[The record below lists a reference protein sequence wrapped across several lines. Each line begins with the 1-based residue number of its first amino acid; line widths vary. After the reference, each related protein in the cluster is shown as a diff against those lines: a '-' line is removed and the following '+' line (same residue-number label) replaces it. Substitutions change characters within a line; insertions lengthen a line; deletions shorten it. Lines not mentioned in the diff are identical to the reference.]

1 MFIERFLRGL
11 LGAVWVLVI
20 ALTIFNHDVRGQHV
34 PGAWSR
40 KEVTISMKVKD
51 ANNRETLPAVL
62 VVLTNL
68 EDSAR
73 VFLTTDDN
81 GIATFKLKP
90 GRWHATLKL
99 VGYKDTTFVIDA
111 SEDVFLGT
119 IYLIPVSK
127 QLKEVEVKVS
137 ASEQSADKTTFLVT
151 KALKE
156 NTTTARDVLQK
167 LPGIQYNPL
176 DDAFMVDNNPNILI
190 LVNGMEKSEEYV
202 KNIPP
207 DRILKIEII
216 RDPTGR
222 YGLEGYSAII
232 NIILRD
238 DYVGYD
244 FSYSGMVAYSPFL
257 KGVPYKVPFAFS
269 GISGSYSYNK
279 NTVYASVY
287 SWMPRPPRIELDSTH
302 MYIDSTITM
311 YYYNIPPANK
321 PINNIGKVWGMR
333 ASVGFDHI
341 PHPGQILSIEL
352 SHRRD
357 IQPTVFQG
365 DWIFKDSSIWYLPAS
380 QLTFVSV
387 NLDTFSRNTLSYSQ
401 SNGITGYVKTQ
412 PNKTNTLVFDLRFQK
427 GSSNNDNL
435 FRTGNLK
442 REEQIINQTT
452 RWRAIMEWERKF
464 IDNLS
469 SLVGI
474 GIHRRKES
482 GKFMFHTYIN
492 DIHDR
497 SDTIQTNMSLVRL
510 QTYAY
515 LTYSL
520 KKKWTFKG
528 GTAFEYYDYSVDTMR
543 VSLSVFQPALDILWK
558 FHKILS
564 LRLRYRVNFRYP
576 TIRELLPSTIAI
588 NPFTLQTGNPNL
600 KPYYINRI
608 SLQLGA
614 YGGRARIEPYF
625 QWANNYITNSIDT
638 ISGFRVVLKPV
649 NAGQF
654 KRYGINTAIPI
665 PLGKKLF
672 ALINFDIY
680 KEVLQIDNVALSLS
694 DFTSFFM
701 ISYTFMNRKLSVGLM
716 QINSVS
722 RNLTATGFKMG
733 GERHADMWIFFL
745 RSFWLERRLSVGI
758 SYIPPL
764 KLLGADYAFITY
776 DDLGTVKRWSVTDIV
791 PTRNSFAFRVSYSF
805 SKGEIKKRKR
815 ERGEEEMMPQMF

>member
-1 MFIERFLRGL
+1 MRFANL
-11 LGAVWVLVI
+11 LKKWWLFVLPMIVFYGV
-20 ALTIFNHDVRGQHV
+20 AYGQHV
-34 PGAWSR
+34 PGRGSQ
-40 KEVTISMKVKD
+40 KKVSVSLKVKD
-51 ANNRETLPAVL
+51 VNNRESLPAVL

-68 EDSAR
+68 KDSTR
-73 VFLTTDDN
+73 MFSTTDDH
-81 GIATFKLKP
+81 GVVTFKVRP
-90 GRWHATLKL
+90 GKWRVAFKL
-99 VGYKDTTFVIDA
+99 VGYKDTSFVFSA
-111 SEDVFLGT
+111 TEDVFLG
-119 IYLIPVSK
+119 IVYLKPISK

-137 ASEQSADKTTFLVT
+137 ASEESADRTTFLIT
-151 KALKE
+151 KAIKE

-190 LVNGMEKSEEYV
+190 LVNGMEKSPEYV

-257 KGVPYKVPFAFS
+257 KGVPSKIPFAFS

-279 NTVYASVY
+279 NTIYASVY

-302 MYIDSTITM
+302 MYIDSTLTI
-311 YYYNIPPANK
+311 YYYNLPPDYK

-341 PHPGQILSIEL
+341 PHPGQIISIEL

-357 IQPTVFQG
+357 VQPSVFQG
-365 DWIFKDSSIWYLPAS
+365 DWIFKDSTIVYLPVP
-380 QLTFVSV
+380 QLHIIHVDI
-387 NLDTFSRNTLSYSQ
+387 DTFSRNTSSFSQ
-401 SNGITGYVKTQ
+401 SNGISGYVKTQ
-412 PNKTNTLVFDLRFQK
+412 PDKTNTLVFDVSYRK
-427 GSSNNDNL
+427 GITNSENNFL
-435 FRTGNLK
+435 FGAYK
-442 REEQIINQTT
+442 RQEQTQSQTT
-452 RWRAIMEWERKF
+452 RWRAIAEWEKS
-464 IDNLS
+464 IMDNLGS
-469 SLVGI
+469 II
-474 GIHRRKES
+474 GMGVHRRKEA
-482 GKFMFHTYIN
+482 GQFEFHTYIN
-492 DIHDR
+492 DLQTQ
-497 SDTIQTNMSLVRL
+497 SDTIQTEMSLVRF

-515 LTYSL
+515 LTYSI

-528 GTAFEYYDYSVDTMR
+528 GTAFEYYDYSVDTNR
-543 VSLSVFQPALDILWK
+543 ISLSVLQPALDVLWK

-576 TIRELLPSTIAI
+576 TIRELLPSLVSI
-588 NPFTLQTGNPNL
+588 NAFTYQTGNPEL
-600 KPYYINRI
+600 KPYYLHRI

-625 QWANNYITNSIDT
+625 QWANNYIANSIDT
-638 ISGFRVVLKPV
+638 ISGLRIVLKPV

-654 KRYGINTAIPI
+654 QRYGLNTAIPI
-665 PLGKKLF
+665 PLGKKIF

-680 KEVLQIDNVALSLS
+680 KEILKVNNEVHSLS

-745 RSFWLERRLSVGI
+745 RSFWLKRRLSVGI

-764 KLLGADYAFITY
+764 RLLGADYAFITY
-776 DDLGTVKRWSVTDIV
+776 DDLGMVKRWSITDIV
-791 PTRNSFAFRVSYSF
+791 PTRNSIALRVSYSF
-805 SKGEIKKRKR
+805 SKGEIKKRKK
-815 ERGEEEMMPQMF
+815 ERDEEEMVPQMF

>member
-1 MFIERFLRGL
+1 ML
-11 LGAVWVLVI
+11 LMCLWSNKRKIILPFVVFYGVI
-20 ALTIFNHDVRGQHV
+20 YGQHI
-34 PGAWSR
+34 PGGWTQ

-51 ANNRETLPAVL
+51 ANGRDALPAVL

-68 EDSAR
+68 KDSTR
-73 VFLTTDDN
+73 FFTTTDDN
-81 GIATFKLKP
+81 GVATFEINS
-90 GRWHATLKL
+90 GRWQVAIKL
-99 VGYKDTTFVIDA
+99 VGYRDTSFVINVSRD
-111 SEDVFLGT
+111 EFLGT
-119 IYLIPVSK
+119 VYLQPVSQ
-127 QLKEVEVKVS
+127 QLKEVKVKVS
-137 ASEQSADKTTFLVT
+137 ASEESADKTTFLVT

-190 LVNGMEKSEEYV
+190 LVNGMEKSQEYI

-257 KGVPYKVPFAFS
+257 EGVPYKVPFAFS
-269 GISGSYSYNK
+269 GLSGSYSYNR
-279 NTVYASVY
+279 NTIYASVY

-302 MYIDSTITM
+302 IYVDSTLSI
-311 YYYNIPPANK
+311 YYYNMPPAYK

-341 PHPGQILSIEL
+341 PHPGQIISIEL
-352 SHRRD
+352 SHRSD

-365 DWIFKDSSIWYLPAS
+365 DWLFKDSTVMYFPTS
-380 QLTFVSV
+380 QLYVTNVL
-387 NLDTFSRNTLSYSQ
+387 LDTFSRNTFSFSK
-401 SNGITGYVKTQ
+401 SNGVNGYVKTQ
-412 PNKTNTLVFDLRFQK
+412 PNKTNTLIFDVRFRKGTSSSENVFQ
-427 GSSNNDNL
+427 
-435 FRTGNLK
+435 TGPFK
-442 REEQIINQTT
+442 RKEQTQSGTT
-452 RWRAIMEWERKF
+452 RWRAIVEWEKH
-464 IDNLS
+464 ILDNIS
-469 SLVGI
+469 SMVGI
-474 GIHRRKES
+474 GIHRRKET
-482 GKFMFHTYIN
+482 GMFTFSTYIN
-492 DIHDR
+492 DIHNH
-497 SDTIQTNMSLVRL
+497 SDSINTEMSLIRF

-515 LTYSL
+515 LTYSI

-528 GTAFEYYDYSVDTMR
+528 GTAFEYYDYSVDTNR
-543 VSLSVFQPALDILWK
+543 ISISVLQPALDILWK

-576 TIRELLPSTIAI
+576 TIRELLPSTVAI
-588 NPFTLQTGNPNL
+588 NPFTLQTGNPEL
-600 KPYYINRI
+600 KPYYMNRV
-608 SLQLGA
+608 SVQLGA

-625 QWANNYITNSIDT
+625 QWANNYIANSIDT
-638 ISGFRVVLKPV
+638 ISGMRIILKPV

-654 KRYGINTAIPI
+654 RRFGLNTAIPI
-665 PLGKKLF
+665 PLGKKIF

-680 KEVLQIDNVALSLS
+680 KEVLQIDREISSLT

-701 ISYTFMNRKLSVGLM
+701 ISYTFLNRKLSVGIM

-722 RNLTATGFKMG
+722 KNLTATGFKMG

-745 RSFWLERRLSVGI
+745 RSFWLKRRLSIGI

-764 KLLGADYAFITY
+764 RLLGADYAFITY
-776 DDLGTVKRWSVTDIV
+776 NELGIVRRWSVVDIV
-791 PTRNSFAFRVSYSF
+791 PTRNSVAFRVSYSF
-805 SKGEIKKRKR
+805 SKGEIKKRKK
-815 ERGEEEMMPQMF
+815 ERDEEEMVPQMF